1 MWCIGSAHAFNVGE
15 PGFDPT
21 PKPRRA
27 FYRKLSSPF
36 FQKTD
41 LKTIKLCGVILKQKK
56 IKFFFRS
63 LQVSW
68 FRRQN
73 SSLSVLTIGKETFSA
88 DLRYSM
94 ELDKSAN
101 NWRLRIR
108 PTMAI
113 DDGTYLCQISTHPPT
128 ILVTNLKIIGKISFI

>member
-1 MWCIGSAHAFNVGE
+1 
-15 PGFDPT
+15 
-21 PKPRRA
+21 
-27 FYRKLSSPF
+27 
-36 FQKTD
+36 
-41 LKTIKLCGVILKQKK
+41 
-56 IKFFFRS
+56 
-63 LQVSW
+63 VSW

-101 NWRLRIR
+101 NWRLRIK

-128 ILVTNLKIIGKISFI
+128 ILVTNLKIIGKISFL